1 MASDM
6 PPSMRKPDQLT
17 PLWNGD
23 QVGGWLY
30 RTSPWQS
37 SGDYYQHDTSGQRL
51 GYAGEKP
58 LIRDY
63 TVDVAGPPLV
73 TGAARLGAGIVNR
86 LVLKAPSVGAGVAE
100 GLAAGGAFS
109 RIVPGGGLAAHEA
122 AGGHLLARHVG
133 QTEAALS
140 ARLAAQPRISA
151 ASSFLSRAEAE
162 AGASAVLDAR
172 AADLATWV
180 GGEARGRLVLD
191 APFSGG
197 MVMQRGASAATG
209 GSGVRLVLQGN
220 GAGGWNILTGFPTP

>member
-1 MASDM
+1 MNGRM
-6 PPSMRKPDQLT
+6 P
-17 PLWNGD
+17 
-23 QVGGWLY
+23 WL
-30 RTSPWQS
+30 RHFALFLVFVTALFRP
-37 SGDYYQHDTSGQRL
+37 
-51 GYAGEKP
+51 A
-58 LIRDY
+58 
-63 TVDVAGPPLV
+63 VAGAFVSVPDAGSQARVGAFELV
-73 TGAARLGAGIVNR
+73 AATLVGPASAATCGLHEGIGAAYDENASGYRF
-86 LVLKAPSVGAGVAE
+86 
-100 GLAAGGAFS
+100 AAGGAFS

-180 GGEARGRLVLD
+180 GGGARGRLVLD